1 MAYVNNL
8 LLLAGEILL
17 YFSVLSALF
26 RVRHRLGIGVFY
38 TALGA
43 LHFLETYL
51 AAILYLQFPLG
62 ITISPGSSVLFAGKL
77 VMLLLIYVREDAATV
92 RQPIYGLF
100 LGNLLMVGL
109 VALMRFHDVVP
120 AVPGKNPDFGFMSQ
134 TAGLMIWGTA
144 LLFIDSIC
152 IVLIY
157 ERTAAWFANRTLR
170 ICLSAAVVLSFD
182 QLCFFAALR
191 YFLSVPYEVLYG
203 GWVAKVAAAAYGL
216 LAGAY
221 LRWVDRDDRVPAA
234 PVRMGDLFDTL
245 TYRQRYEALLRQSGR
260 DSLTGLLNRGRF
272 DSEVPDSIRLAV
284 AAGRPISLLVIDLDH
299 FKAINDEKGHPVGDE
314 VLRLIAG
321 EIGHALRVTDHI
333 YRYGGEEFVVLCD
346 GLSHAQALVAGERIR
361 SRVETTPVPQLARP
375 VTVSIG
381 IATSPD
387 DGVDLT
393 ELFSV
398 ADGRLYG
405 AKETGRNRI
414 LGR

>member
-8 LLLAGEILL
+8 LLLAGEILC

-51 AAILYLQFPLG
+51 VAIIYL
-62 ITISPGSSVLFAGKL
+62 
-77 VMLLLIYVREDAATV
+77 REDAATV

-109 VALMRFHDVVP
+109 VALLRFHDVVP
-120 AVPGKNPDFGFMSQ
+120 AVPGKSPDFGFMSQ

-191 YFLSVPYEVLYG
+191 YFLGVPYEVLYG
-203 GWVAKVAAAAYGL
+203 CWVAQMVAAAAYGL

-221 LRWVDRDDRVPAA
+221 LRWVDRDDRV
-234 PVRMGDLFDTL
+234 
-245 TYRQRYEALLRQSGR
+245 
-260 DSLTGLLNRGRF
+260 
-272 DSEVPDSIRLAV
+272 
-284 AAGRPISLLVIDLDH
+284 
-299 FKAINDEKGHPVGDE
+299 
-314 VLRLIAG
+314 
-321 EIGHALRVTDHI
+321 
-333 YRYGGEEFVVLCD
+333 
-346 GLSHAQALVAGERIR
+346 
-361 SRVETTPVPQLARP
+361 
-375 VTVSIG
+375 
-381 IATSPD
+381 
-387 DGVDLT
+387 
-393 ELFSV
+393 
-398 ADGRLYG
+398 
-405 AKETGRNRI
+405 
-414 LGR
+414 